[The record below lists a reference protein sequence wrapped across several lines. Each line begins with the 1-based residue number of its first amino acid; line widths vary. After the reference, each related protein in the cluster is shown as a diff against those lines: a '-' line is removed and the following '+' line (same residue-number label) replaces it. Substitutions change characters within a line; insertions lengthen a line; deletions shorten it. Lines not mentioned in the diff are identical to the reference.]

1 MMAMKKMSTMMIWNL
16 SDDNFGNIVN
26 DDVDDVV
33 DDVVDD
39 DVDDDNVKDDVL
51 ETLPA
56 RARSLLPTNQ
66 PGDRTHQ

>member
-1 MMAMKKMSTMMIWNL
+1 MN
-16 SDDNFGNIVN
+16 DDNFGNIVN

-39 DVDDDNVKDDVL
+39 DVDDDNVIDDDVDDDNVMEDVL

>member
-1 MMAMKKMSTMMIWNL
+1 MIWNL
-16 SDDNFGNIVN
+16 NDDNVGNIVN
-26 DDVDDVV
+26 DDVDD
-33 DDVVDD
+33 
-39 DVDDDNVKDDVL
+39 DNVMEDVL

>member
-1 MMAMKKMSTMMIWNL
+1 MIWNMN
-16 SDDNFGNIVN
+16 DDNFGNIVN
-26 DDVDDVV
+26 DDVDDIV
-33 DDVVDD
+33 DDVADDVDDD
-39 DVDDDNVKDDVL
+39 DVDDDNVMEDVL

>member
-1 MMAMKKMSTMMIWNL
+1 MMIWNL
-16 SDDNFGNIVN
+16 NDDNFGNIVN
-26 DDVDDVV
+26 DDVN
-33 DDVVDD
+33 DVVDD

>member
-1 MMAMKKMSTMMIWNL
+1 MIWNL
-16 SDDNFGNIVN
+16 NYDNVGNIVN
-26 DDVDDVV
+26 DDVDDVA
-33 DDVVDD
+33 DD
-39 DVDDDNVKDDVL
+39 DVDDDNVMEDVL